1 MNLKIILNYLIT
13 GENFSFAKSIES
25 FKSANLVDGYETNYS
40 SKSPISSPR
49 KDRFRD
55 RLASKLGLKSSRTVN
70 ISDQSLNES
79 TKSSDDEQAERH
91 IIFGCNLELV
101 EKDGYYKQIPKF
113 IVECVKF
120 LEIES
125 NLKTAGIY
133 RVSGKIKKLLSITWD
148 Y

>member
-1 MNLKIILNYLIT
+1 MNLEIIKILIA
-13 GENFSFAKSIES
+13 GENFSHAKSIES
-25 FKSANLVDGYETNYS
+25 FASANFVDGNENFS
-40 SKSPISSPR
+40 FKSPVSSPR

-55 RLASKLGLKSSRTVN
+55 RLASKLGLKSSRSVN
-70 ISDQSLNES
+70 ISDQSLNDS

-91 IIFGCNLELV
+91 KIFGCNLDLV

-113 IVECVKF
+113 IVECVKY

-133 RVSGKIKKLLSITWD
+133 RVSGNTFK
-148 Y
+148 

>member
-1 MNLKIILNYLIT
+1 MNLEIVLTLKNLIT
-13 GENFSFAKSIES
+13 GENFLLTKSIES
-25 FKSANLVDGYETNYS
+25 FKSANLVDGYENYR
-40 SKSPISSPR
+40 SKSPMENSPL
-49 KDRFRD
+49 KERFRD
-55 RLASKLGLKSSRTVN
+55 RIASKLGLKSSRTVN
-70 ISDQSLNES
+70 ISDLSLNDS

-91 IIFGCNLELV
+91 KIFGCNLDLV

-133 RVSGKIKKLLSITWD
+133 RVSGKS
-148 Y
+148 